1 MQRIEK
7 RPLKT
12 GKKFKSHIFLSLKK
26 KTMDSPVGIMAIVM
40 FIGLGVIN
48 FLYSKR
54 DRRFTN
60 AFKPGSLSIKGWI
73 ISILWLVGMVFLIGA
88 VG

>member
-1 MQRIEK
+1 
-7 RPLKT
+7 
-12 GKKFKSHIFLSLKK
+12 
-26 KTMDSPVGIMAIVM
+26 MDSHVGIMAIVM